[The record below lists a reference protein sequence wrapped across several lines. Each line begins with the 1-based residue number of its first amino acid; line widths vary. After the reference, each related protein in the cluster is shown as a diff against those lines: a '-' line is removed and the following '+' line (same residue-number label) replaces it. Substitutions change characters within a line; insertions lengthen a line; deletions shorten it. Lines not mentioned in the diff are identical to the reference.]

1 MFILFAT
8 VANNFIYNQIAIT
21 KSPFDVWWCF
31 ENVNIMKGVGFVL
44 WDLDDLFIYL
54 SSGLVCTFYY
64 SPELSEWWVSVR
76 VSLGGGM
83 LGAVHE

>member
-44 WDLDDLFIYL
+44 WDLDDL

-83 LGAVHE
+83 